1 MKAKIDYTP
10 RAAPTTHEKFAGK
23 YTKTLKS
30 TKTINKSSSP
40 EYRTNKHIP
49 SVVTPGHCTAPK
61 IIPECTLPNLLGI
74 SIVHKS
80 GLIPVFSTEQA
91 KDLASMRR

>member
-23 YTKTLKS
+23 YTKDLKS